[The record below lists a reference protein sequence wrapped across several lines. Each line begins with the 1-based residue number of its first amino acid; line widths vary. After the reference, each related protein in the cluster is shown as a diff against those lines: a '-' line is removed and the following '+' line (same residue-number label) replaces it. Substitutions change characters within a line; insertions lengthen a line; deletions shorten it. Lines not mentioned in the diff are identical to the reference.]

1 MPLFIGLALIP
12 IVCLLIHKANMVTTS
27 KKSRVGIDILL
38 IFIAIEFIV
47 FCGIVRMEPLVLEK
61 HYSYVYMIYAGE
73 YLLYSGIVVTFTPF
87 IWIIIIY
94 FINRLFRSIRVK
106 KNAIIKRSE
115 DFIYYRGDLDKVSP
129 AVLLFVSTLD
139 INIRKSIAVTILK
152 LKVEGYVSEQDGYL
166 NIKNKD
172 IGSLDESEKMV
183 LNLLA
188 HHTFDQFQY
197 RKAIEKEALKNTRY
211 LTKNRGGIF
220 FRITKMF
227 LAVSIPVMVFIF
239 SVWLVEYTYDNYL
252 VYPEDDGYVYIY
264 LDQDKDIEN
273 LHNNE
278 IEDVN
283 DYYHSIYYDGSY
295 YYNYREIRA
304 DKLQYSVVRKAL
316 FLNILAALLV
326 GFFCVFIL
334 IGLYQVVMQ
343 ICYIHKNY
351 RRTLKG
357 KELLNKAYAL
367 KNYLKD
373 YSLMKERTEEELVLW
388 EYYLIY
394 AVALDV
400 NVDIEDSVIK
410 KYLIGI

>member
-38 IFIAIEFIV
+38 IFIAIGFIV

-73 YLLYSGIVVTFTPF
+73 YLLYSGFVVTFTPF

-129 AVLLFVSTLD
+129 AVLMFVSTLD
-139 INIRKSIAVTILK
+139 IDIRKSIAVTILK

-197 RKAIEKEALKNTRY
+197 RKTIEKEALKNTRY

-239 SVWLVEYTYDNYL
+239 SVWLDGYTHDNYW
-252 VYPEDDGYVYIY
+252 VYPEDDGYVYIV
-264 LDQDKDIEN
+264 LGQDEDIED
-273 LHNNE
+273 LHNE

-283 DYYHSIYYDGSY
+283 DYYHREMYDGSY
-295 YYNYREIRA
+295 DYNHGEIRA

-316 FLNILAALLV
+316 FFNILAVLLV
-326 GFFCVFIL
+326 GFFGVFIL
-334 IGLYQVVMQ
+334 IGLYLVVLQ
-343 ICYIHKNY
+343 ICYINKNY
-351 RRTLKG
+351 TLTLKG